1 LFGAGQTRREAVSA
15 VLIVEHDPAYRR
27 KFFDLASEYTEET
40 DFCTR
45 TWQAIEMVQTKNYSS
60 VVVDLDQE
68 GIDPVDA
75 IEVIKGI
82 SPGTAIIAV
91 TGRNRMDLEKTV
103 RKEGIF
109 YYMVKPLDD
118 DEFREA
124 IERAVDCYGEAWE

>member
-1 LFGAGQTRREAVSA
+1 MGS
-15 VLIVEHDPAYRR
+15 VLIVDHDPEYRR
-27 KFFDLASEYTEET
+27 RLFDIAREFSADA
-40 DFCTR
+40 DFCSR
-45 TWQAIEMVQTKNYSS
+45 TWQAIEMVQTKNYTS
-60 VVVDLDQE
+60 VVVDLDQD

-91 TGRNRMDLEKTV
+91 TERNRIELEKDV
-103 RKEGIF
+103 RREGIF

-124 IERAVDCYGEAWE
+124 IERAVDSYGEGWE